1 MDNYGNYKTICIKN
15 RIIKCSCSFILG
27 TRQNCL
33 LQKHGLQNLL
43 IKQFTKKPMVLSTG
57 GEDPQEGNIH
67 IDAPEIASNGATVP
81 ITISTDMENV
91 KAISVL
97 VEKNPRPYISTFFM
111 NDQIESSISVRIKM
125 RETSNIVAI
134 VETADGKFI
143 AKQSVKVTA
152 GGCA

>member
-1 MDNYGNYKTICIKN
+1 MEITRRHALKIGSLSALAASFSGIVKTAFAQEW
-15 RIIKCSCSFILG
+15 SAESFDKTVYEEAYEI
-27 TRQNCL
+27 
-33 LQKHGLQNLL
+33 
-43 IKQFTKKPMVLSTG
+43 VTG
-57 GEDPQEGNIH
+57 GVEPQEGDIK

-81 ITISTDMENV
+81 ITISTEMENV
-91 KAISVL
+91 KTISIL
-97 VEKNPRPYISTFFM
+97 VENNPRPYISTFFM

-134 VETADGKFI
+134 VDTADGKFI

>member
-1 MDNYGNYKTICIKN
+1 MEITRRYALKIGSLSALAASFSGLAKTAFAEAWSAESFDKTVYEEAYGI
-15 RIIKCSCSFILG
+15 
-27 TRQNCL
+27 
-33 LQKHGLQNLL
+33 
-43 IKQFTKKPMVLSTG
+43 VTG

>member
-1 MDNYGNYKTICIKN
+1 MEITRRYALKIGSLSALAASFAGLAKTVFAQEW
-15 RIIKCSCSFILG
+15 SAESFDKTVYEEAYEI
-27 TRQNCL
+27 
-33 LQKHGLQNLL
+33 
-43 IKQFTKKPMVLSTG
+43 VTG
-57 GEDPQEGNIH
+57 GDEPQEGSIN

-91 KAISVL
+91 KTISVL

-134 VETADGKFI
+134 VETADGKYI